1 MITRAYTINSIDNY
15 LKLELKYL
23 QKVFQEQNGY
33 PHWFITKVI
42 NEVKRLNMPREH
54 FQGTDENENGV
65 ISKRTLVLPY
75 AGEKGCSIVRS
86 LEKQPKRSLANNV
99 KPNVVFTGTKH
110 SSNFNVKDPVPFT
123 EKHDVIINEF
133 VQLKAVIRTMLVNVL
148 EGYRS
153 V

>member
-1 MITRAYTINSIDNY
+1 
-15 LKLELKYL
+15 
-23 QKVFQEQNGY
+23 
-33 PHWFITKVI
+33 
-42 NEVKRLNMPREH
+42 MPREH